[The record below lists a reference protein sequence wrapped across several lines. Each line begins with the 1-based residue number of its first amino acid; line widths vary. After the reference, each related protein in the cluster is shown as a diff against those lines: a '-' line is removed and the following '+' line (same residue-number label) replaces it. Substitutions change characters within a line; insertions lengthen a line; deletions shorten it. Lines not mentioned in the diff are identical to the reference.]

1 MAGEK
6 TKDRLLVYVDGFNL
20 YHGLHKASGRE
31 LLWLDLVKL
40 AANLRPESSVVQ
52 VKYFTAMVLGDPDA
66 QSRQDRYLS
75 AMKACHPGSFTAI
88 MGKHMKKKRWCR
100 ECDATWTSYEEKQT
114 DVNIA
119 VHLVADVAARRADT
133 YMIVTGD
140 TDVIPAV
147 KMARSL
153 DGSANII
160 AQFPPRRESSALKR
174 MMPSSRQITL
184 VNITDAQLPDVARS
198 PQGETFRRPEKWTP
212 GYVDPEPDGVV
223 IGGAEV
229 VECDHKA
236 VASPALLASFY
247 KK

>member
-1 MAGEK
+1 MGGEK
-6 TKDRLLVYVDGFNL
+6 TKDRLIVYVDGFNL
-20 YHGLHKASGRE
+20 YHGLHAASGRE

-40 AANLRPESSVVQ
+40 AANLRPESAVVQ

-100 ECDATWTSYEEKQT
+100 ECEATWTSYEEKQT

-119 VHLVADVAARRADT
+119 VHLVADVAAKRADT

-153 DGSANII
+153 DSTANII
-160 AQFPPRRESSALKR
+160 AQFPPRRESNALKR
-174 MMPSSRQITL
+174 MMPSSRQITI
-184 VNITDAQLPDVARS
+184 VNITEAQLPDVARS
-198 PQGETFRRPEKWTP
+198 AQGKTFRRPEKWVA
-212 GYVDPEPDGVV
+212 GYVDPEP
-223 IGGAEV
+223 EV
-229 VECDHKA
+229 VAAGGVEPIDCDHKP
-236 VASPALLASFY
+236 VASPARLAALY